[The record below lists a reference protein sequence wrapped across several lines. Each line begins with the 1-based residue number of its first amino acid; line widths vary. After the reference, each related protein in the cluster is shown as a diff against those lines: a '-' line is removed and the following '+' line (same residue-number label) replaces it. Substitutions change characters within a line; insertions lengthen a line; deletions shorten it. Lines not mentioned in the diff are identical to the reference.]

1 MPRVEFE
8 VPFVA
13 GKQRPMWSNKIHRM
27 YTPKETVAAER
38 AIGYAYRAR
47 AKGQRARMGTEVTVQ
62 IRAHKRLPKS
72 ARHRPMPFFV
82 KPDADNIAKLVCDAL
97 NGVAYKDDNQVTR
110 IVVEKV
116 ERTDA
121 DDRTEVTVEWDEAL

>member
-1 MPRVEFE
+1 MPRVTFD

-13 GKQRPMWSNKIHRM
+13 GKQRPRWSNQTHRM
-27 YTPKETVAAER
+27 FTPKETVAAER
-38 AIGYAYRAR
+38 AIGYAYRA
-47 AKGQRARMGTEVTVQ
+47 ACKGQHARMGIEVSVS
-62 IRAHKRLPKS
+62 IRAHKRLPK
-72 ARHRPMPFFV
+72 AAKRPMPFFV

-97 NGVAYKDDNQVTR
+97 NGVAYKDDNQVTK
-110 IVVEKV
+110 ITVEKV

>member
-8 VPFVA
+8 VPFVV
-13 GKQRPMWSNKIHRM
+13 GKQRPRWSNQTHRM
-27 YTPKETVAAER
+27 FTPKETVAAER

-47 AKGQRARMGTEVTVQ
+47 AKGQRARMGTEVSVT
-62 IRAHKRLPKS
+62 IRAHKRLPK
-72 ARHRPMPFFV
+72 AAKRPMPFFV

-110 IVVEKV
+110 ILVEKV